1 MYARIIV
8 YMYVC
13 VCTHTRT
20 YVCMHHCMPASYLG
34 VAISLLLPDWL
45 PEVTV
50 STVRDQEPII
60 VLSVRVEDNT
70 EDDLHRRELK
80 FRVSSGDYRWGDQK
94 PPGSCRILV
103 VVYPTGR
110 LGRPEGGGRNP
121 KRSLFPHCR
130 VAFHVANDCFTADSH
145 VSKANK

>member
-1 MYARIIV
+1 
-8 YMYVC
+8 MYVR
-13 VCTHTRT
+13 THAHTHAHT
-20 YVCMHHCMPASYLG
+20 YVCRHHCMPASYLG
-34 VAISLLLPDWL
+34 VSISLLLPDWL

-70 EDDLHRRELK
+70 KDDLHRRELK

-103 VVYPTGR
+103 VVYPPGR
-110 LGRPEGGGRNP
+110 LGRPGGGGRNP
-121 KRSLFPHCR
+121 KRSLFSHCW
-130 VAFHVANDCFTADSH
+130 VAFHVANDGFSADSH
-145 VSKANK
+145 VSDENK